1 MTTSQWYNPSAVSQN
16 TDEDAKLIRWQEPL
30 RFPILTAKD
39 LIHIAGTG
47 GPGPGMTDVRDKTV
61 ALTFTNF
68 GFTNVPNNI
77 NGIEMQLDVDRRGR
91 ISDSEIFLVYN
102 NEIIG
107 SNQTNYDQ
115 DAESHLIN
123 FNKNIYGGTEN
134 MWGATITPEMLQDP
148 SFGVLVRLISH
159 PFYPHRCGATI
170 RQVSLRYYF
179 A

>member
-1 MTTSQWYNPSAVSQN
+1 MTTSQWYNPSSSSQN

-68 GFTNVPNNI
+68 GFQNVPDTLT
-77 NGIEMQLDVDRRGR
+77 GIELFLDVDRKGR

-102 NEIIG
+102 GEIIG

-115 DAESHLIN
+115 DSENHLIN
-123 FNKNIYGGTEN
+123 FNKNIYGGTGN
-134 MWGATITPEMLQDP
+134 FWGASITPSMLEDS
-148 SFGVLVRLISH
+148 SFGVYVRLISH
-159 PFYPHRCGATI
+159 PFYPHRCGASI